1 MTTENEAT
9 SEARSPRGRLAA
21 DLAERAAYK
30 AKVKASTDRTAGVNE
45 AYFKR
50 KAEEAEQCRL
60 QNERN
65 AAAQKTQTQ
74 INEERIKNALV
85 EAYPYR
91 PWQKGDLDPLMQ
103 QEPEYVQRQ
112 NGYAPVAIK
121 PSLVAE
127 TKPAESF
134 VPPPQTFKPLTEA
147 ELQASRDRCEMA
159 MVKKS

>member
-1 MTTENEAT
+1 MNET
-9 SEARSPRGRLAA
+9 KEHTPRDRKAMDDA
-21 DLAERAAYK
+21 DRAAYQV
-30 AKVKASTDRTAGVNE
+30 KVQAAHAPTADRNRLYFE
-45 AYFKR
+45 AQEKR
-50 KAEEAEQCRL
+50 AEEVRIS
-60 QNERN
+60 NKRN
-65 AAAQKTQTQ
+65 AADQKTQTQ

-127 TKPAESF
+127 TKPAERF